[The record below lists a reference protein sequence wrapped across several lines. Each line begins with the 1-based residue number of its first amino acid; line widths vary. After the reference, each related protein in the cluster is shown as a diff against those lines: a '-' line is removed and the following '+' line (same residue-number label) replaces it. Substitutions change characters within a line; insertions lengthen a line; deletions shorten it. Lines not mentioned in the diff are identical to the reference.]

1 MFLRKKISVASAL
14 ALLVST
20 VLLPGAAGSV
30 RAADAISEAI
40 DAGTTYLLGQ
50 VKAKQV
56 GHRAEGQVAL
66 ETYALVVSGVSVT
79 HPLIRRNFDH
89 LHARMSK
96 SKHTY
101 TLACYIFALDA
112 AISQIEQDILI
123 LAPAK
128 ARALFKDNPRI
139 GKEFRPHL
147 KKAVENLADIQM
159 AGGGGWS
166 YGPSKDRFDN
176 SNTQFAVLGLG
187 VGMKRNIPIDRKVWL
202 KIMDHFVDG
211 QQEKGPEVA
220 ERVTLMK
227 PSDKEEW
234 NSKVKLIDGDKK
246 PLTAGKDDKSP
257 KRKKSSQGRTVVVTP
272 ANPEV
277 GFEGIK
283 VYKRGFDY
291 TNKGGATWNMTC
303 AGLSS
308 LILARNSLEGK
319 IPKQML
325 NAMNKAVRDGY
336 GWLMTSWA
344 PTKSYYGMYSLE
356 KVGDLGDIKL
366 FAKHDWFDEM
376 SKHLIG
382 QQLVDGSWPGG
393 AAHGEKEDPRI
404 PTSFALLILNRA
416 SSLITKNPN
425 SRIIVSGKSNPGESG
440 ARDWVYIP
448 DLNKTVH
455 YPSLMR
461 HIRLRPNVK
470 LIRFLDNIV
479 ESYPPEFKGE
489 LIPDMAKVRD
499 AIRSRSVR
507 AVIDGHLEKITGYE
521 YKEWESYL
529 KWHRRWERVMAIGLS
544 KKKDNVKDLLTYY
557 ASTKRS
563 VSLKKTVMW
572 ALVQCQAKEGLP
584 LLLADLDNEE
594 EGVRKAAY
602 GYLKAYF
609 VDFPP
614 PFAAG
619 ADDAARKA
627 QAEKVRVWCNAQLA
641 KQKARG

>member
-1 MFLRKKISVASAL
+1 MSGPK
-14 ALLVST
+14 
-20 VLLPGAAGSV
+20 PGLSGPPCM
-30 RAADAISEAI
+30 EA
-40 DAGTTYLLGQ
+40 
-50 VKAKQV
+50 
-56 GHRAEGQVAL
+56 
-66 ETYALVVSGVSVT
+66 
-79 HPLIRRNFDH
+79 
-89 LHARMSK
+89 
-96 SKHTY
+96 
-101 TLACYIFALDA
+101 
-112 AISQIEQDILI
+112 
-123 LAPAK
+123 
-128 ARALFKDNPRI
+128 
-139 GKEFRPHL
+139 
-147 KKAVENLADIQM
+147 
-159 AGGGGWS
+159 
-166 YGPSKDRFDN
+166 
-176 SNTQFAVLGLG
+176 
-187 VGMKRNIPIDRKVWL
+187 
-202 KIMDHFVDG
+202 
-211 QQEKGPEVA
+211 
-220 ERVTLMK
+220 
-227 PSDKEEW
+227 W
-234 NSKVKLIDGDKK
+234 NSRVKLIDGDKK
-246 PLTAGKDDKSP
+246 APEADKDKKSS
-257 KRKKSSQGRTVVVTP
+257 KRKKSSGRTIVVTP

-291 TNKGGATWNMTC
+291 RNAGGATWNMTC

-308 LILARNSLEGK
+308 LILARDTLEGK

-325 NAMNKAVRDGY
+325 NALNKAVRDGY

-344 PTKSYYGMYSLE
+344 PTKSYYGMYSLD
-356 KVGDLGDIKL
+356 KVVDLGDIKL
-366 FAKHDWFDEM
+366 FGKHDWFDEM

-404 PTSFALLILNRA
+404 PTSFALLVLNRA

-461 HIRLRPNVK
+461 HIRMRPNVK

-479 ESYPPEFKGE
+479 ESYPLEFKGE

-499 AIRSRSVR
+499 AIRSKSVR

-544 KKKDNVKDLLTYY
+544 KKKENVQDLLTYY

-563 VSLKKTVMW
+563 VSLKKAVMW
-572 ALVQCQAKEGLP
+572 ALVQCQAQEGLP
-584 LLLADLDNEE
+584 LFLADLDNEDA
-594 EGVRKAAY
+594 GIRQAAY
-602 GYLKAYF
+602 GYIKAYF

-614 PFAAG
+614 TFSPQAA
-619 ADDAARKA
+619 DAKRKA
-627 QAEKVRVWCNAQLA
+627 QAEKVRAWCDAQLA

>member
-1 MFLRKKISVASAL
+1 MSLRKKTSFVSAL

-20 VLLPGAAGSV
+20 LLLSGVSIPV

-50 VKAKQV
+50 VKAKQI

-66 ETYALVVSGVSVT
+66 ETYALVVSGVSIN

-89 LHARMSK
+89 LNARMSK

-112 AISQIEQDILI
+112 AIAQIEQDILI

-128 ARALFKDNPRI
+128 AKALFKDNPRI

-147 KKAVENLADIQM
+147 KRAVENLADIQM
-159 AGGGGWS
+159 AGGGGWA
-166 YGPSKDRFDN
+166 YGPSKDKFDN

-202 KIMDHFVDG
+202 KILDHFVDG
-211 QQEKGPEVA
+211 QQEKGPEVE
-220 ERVTLMK
+220 ERVTLMR
-227 PSDKEEW
+227 PSDKDAW
-234 NSKVKLIDGDKK
+234 NSRVKLIDGDKK
-246 PLTAGKDDKSP
+246 APETAKDKKSS
-257 KRKKSSQGRTVVVTP
+257 KRKKSSGRTVVVTP

-291 TNKGGATWNMTC
+291 RNAGGATWNMTC

-308 LILARNSLEGK
+308 LILARDTLEGK
-319 IPKQML
+319 IPKPML
-325 NAMNKAVRDGY
+325 NALNKAVRDGY

-356 KVGDLGDIKL
+356 KVGDLGDVKL
-366 FAKHDWFDEM
+366 FGKHDWFDEM

-404 PTSFALLILNRA
+404 PTSFALLVLNRA

-425 SRIIVSGKSNPGESG
+425 SRIVVSGKSNPGESG

-461 HIRLRPNVK
+461 HIRMRPNVK

-479 ESYPPEFKGE
+479 ESYPLEFKGE

-499 AIRSRSVR
+499 AIRSKSVR

-544 KKKDNVKDLLTYY
+544 KKKENVQDLLTYY

-563 VSLKKTVMW
+563 VALKKAVMW
-572 ALVQCQAKEGLP
+572 ALVQCQAQEGLP
-584 LLLADLDNEE
+584 LFLADLDNEDA
-594 EGVRKAAY
+594 GIRQAAY
-602 GYLKAYF
+602 GYIKAYF

-614 PFAAG
+614 TFSPQAA
-619 ADDAARKA
+619 DAKRKA
-627 QAEKVRVWCNAQLA
+627 QAEKVRVWCSAQLA

>member
-1 MFLRKKISVASAL
+1 MSLRKKTSFVSAL
-14 ALLVST
+14 ALLVLT
-20 VLLPGAAGSV
+20 LLLSGVSISV

-50 VKAKQV
+50 VKAKQI

-66 ETYALVVSGVSVT
+66 ETYALVVSGVSIN

-89 LHARMSK
+89 LNARMSK

-112 AISQIEQDILI
+112 AIAQIEQDILI

-128 ARALFKDNPRI
+128 AKALFKDNPRI

-147 KKAVENLADIQM
+147 KRAVENLADIQM
-159 AGGGGWS
+159 AGGGGWA
-166 YGPSKDRFDN
+166 YGPSKDKFDN

-202 KIMDHFVDG
+202 KILDHFVDG
-211 QQEKGPEVA
+211 QQEKGPEVE
-220 ERVTLMK
+220 ERVTLMR
-227 PSDKEEW
+227 PSDKDAW
-234 NSKVKLIDGDKK
+234 NSRVKLIDGDKK
-246 PLTAGKDDKSP
+246 APETAKDKKSS
-257 KRKKSSQGRTVVVTP
+257 KRKKSSGRTVVVTP

-291 TNKGGATWNMTC
+291 RNAGGATWNMTC

-308 LILARNSLEGK
+308 LILARDTLEGK
-319 IPKQML
+319 IPKPML
-325 NAMNKAVRDGY
+325 NALNKAVRDGY

-356 KVGDLGDIKL
+356 KVGDLGDVKL
-366 FAKHDWFDEM
+366 FGKHDWFDEM

-404 PTSFALLILNRA
+404 PTSFALLVLNRA

-425 SRIIVSGKSNPGESG
+425 SRIVVSGKSNPGESG

-448 DLNKTVH
+448 DLNKTIH

-461 HIRLRPNVK
+461 HIRMRPNVK

-479 ESYPPEFKGE
+479 ESYPLEFKGE

-499 AIRSRSVR
+499 AIRSKSVR

-544 KKKDNVKDLLTYY
+544 KKKENVQDLLTYY

-563 VSLKKTVMW
+563 VALKKAVMW
-572 ALVQCQAKEGLP
+572 ALVQCQAQEGLP
-584 LLLADLDNEE
+584 LFLADLDNEDA
-594 EGVRKAAY
+594 GIRQAAY
-602 GYLKAYF
+602 GYIKAYF

-614 PFAAG
+614 PFSPQAA
-619 ADDAARKA
+619 DATRKA
-627 QAEKVRVWCNAQLA
+627 QAEKVRAWCSVQLA